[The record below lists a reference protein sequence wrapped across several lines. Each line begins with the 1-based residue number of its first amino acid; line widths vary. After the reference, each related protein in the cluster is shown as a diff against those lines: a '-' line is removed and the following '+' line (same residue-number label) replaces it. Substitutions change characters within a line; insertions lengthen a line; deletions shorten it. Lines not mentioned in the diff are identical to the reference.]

1 MSAIL
6 FEHSVKSLKPLK
18 GFKPALDLSL
28 IKSLYFSSYASL
40 AYRKTLSAS
49 DSDLLVWIK
58 RRICNSLYGWSG
70 IFDQFGLCSFVSSF
84 VSFYYV
90 VTFNFFL
97 VTY

>member
-49 DSDLLVWIK
+49 DSDLLV
-58 RRICNSLYGWSG
+58 
-70 IFDQFGLCSFVSSF
+70 
-84 VSFYYV
+84 
-90 VTFNFFL
+90 
-97 VTY
+97 